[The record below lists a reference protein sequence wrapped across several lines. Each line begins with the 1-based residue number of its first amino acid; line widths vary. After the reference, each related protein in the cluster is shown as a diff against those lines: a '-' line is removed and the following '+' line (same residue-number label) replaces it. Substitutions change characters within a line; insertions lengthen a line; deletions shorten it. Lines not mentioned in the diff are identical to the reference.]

1 MKVLKLSLI
10 LFLSLSSFTYCLGPL
25 IKPISLY
32 YFIAKLFEPE
42 VNENEAQ
49 NQENE
54 SQNQENESQ
63 NQENES
69 QNQEN
74 EAQNQENEA
83 QNQENEAQNQE
94 NEAQNQESIFGQ
106 IDPSFGDGGYK
117 IFDIPGVSLD
127 FAESLVLKGDKIL
140 QGGYCNNLLVDSIF
154 CLVQYDV
161 SGNVD
166 SSFGSGGYVT
176 FDIHGSTNEYNTS
189 LALQGDKIIQSGG
202 CYTGSSKFCLVR
214 YKADGSLDTSFNFPL
229 GYRIYDIPTSPS
241 DYARALAIQT
251 NGYILQ
257 GGVCQI
263 GSNHNFCLTR
273 YNPNGDGI
281 DFSFIPNIIPEDSDI
296 ANALALQGNKIL
308 QSGFCENDLLLNS
321 KFCVMRYNS
330 DGAIDSGF
338 GSGGYVLYDIPV
350 SNYDDANSLIVQSDG
365 KIIQGGTCTISGT
378 DQFCIVR
385 YNADGSVDSTFG
397 TSGYM
402 IFDIPDS
409 SDDQA
414 SAIALQTNGKILQGG
429 TCTISG
435 TFQFCIVRYNVDGSI
450 DSTFGTNGYF
460 IYQVPG
466 TTWNTLGRSIVI
478 QSDGKI
484 LLGGTCDNKFCIVKI
499 Q

>member
-42 VNENEAQ
+42 LFEPEVN
-49 NQENE
+49 ENE
-54 SQNQENESQ
+54 SQNQENGS
-63 NQENES
+63 
-69 QNQEN
+69 
-74 EAQNQENEA
+74 
-83 QNQENEAQNQE
+83 QNQE

-140 QGGYCNNLLVDSIF
+140 QGGYCNNPPGSIF
-154 CLVQYDV
+154 CLVQYDI

-176 FDIHGSTNEYNTS
+176 FDIPGSTDENNTS
-189 LALQGDKIIQSGG
+189 LALQGDKIIQSGQ
-202 CYTGSSKFCLVR
+202 CNNFSPIFCLVR
-214 YKADGSLDTSFNFPL
+214 YKADGSLDTSFNSPL
-229 GYRIYDIPTSPS
+229 GYRIYDIPSS
-241 DYARALAIQT
+241 SNDIALALAIQT

-257 GGVCQI
+257 GGICT
-263 GSNHNFCLTR
+263 GGGTFFCLTR

-281 DFSFIPNIIPEDSDI
+281 DFSFIPNIIPEDFDY
-296 ANALALQGNKIL
+296 AFALALQGNKIL
-308 QSGFCENDLLLNS
+308 QGGYCKNTGATEPRR
-321 KFCVMRYNS
+321 FCVMRYNS
-330 DGAIDSGF
+330 DGSIDNGF

-350 SNYDDANSLIVQSDG
+350 SDNDAANSLIVQSDG
-365 KIIQGGTCTISGT
+365 KILQGGTCYIFTN
-378 DQFCIVR
+378 QFCIVR

-397 TSGYM
+397 TNGYM
-402 IFDIPDS
+402 FFDIPLPLNE
-409 SDDQA
+409 QA
-414 SAIALQTNGKILQGG
+414 IAIALQTNGKILQAG
-429 TCTISG
+429 TCMISG
-435 TFQFCIVRYNVDGSI
+435 KNQFCIVRYNVDGSI

-466 TTWNTLGRSIVI
+466 TTSNTLGRSIVI

-484 LLGGTCDNKFCIVKI
+484 LLGGTCDNKFCIVRI

>member
-1 MKVLKLSLI
+1 LTKNLFFIIYIIKEGKNMKVLKLSLI

-54 SQNQENESQ
+54 
-63 NQENES
+63 
-69 QNQEN
+69 
-74 EAQNQENEA
+74 AQNQENEA
-83 QNQENEAQNQE
+83 QNQENESQNQE

-117 IFDIPGVSLD
+117 IFDIPGVSPD

-140 QGGYCNNLLVDSIF
+140 QGGYCNNPPGSIF
-154 CLVQYDV
+154 CLVQYDL

-176 FDIHGSTNEYNTS
+176 FDFTGSTNEYNTS
-189 LALQGDKIIQSGG
+189 LALQGDKIIQSGECRSASG
-202 CYTGSSKFCLVR
+202 NLQFCLVR
-214 YKADGSLDTSFNFPL
+214 YKADGSLDTSFNSPL
-229 GYRIYDIPTSPS
+229 GYRIYDLPTSLFDS
-241 DYARALAIQT
+241 ARALAIQT

-257 GGVCQI
+257 GGICEV
-263 GSNHNFCLTR
+263 GSNYNFCLTR

-281 DFSFIPNIIPEDSDI
+281 DFSFIPNIIPEDYDL
-296 ANALALQGNKIL
+296 AFALAFQDNKIL
-308 QSGFCENDLLLNS
+308 QSGFCTSNFLFYS

-330 DGAIDSGF
+330 DGSIDSGF

-350 SNYDDANSLIVQSDG
+350 SDYDNANSLILQSDG
-365 KIIQGGTCTISGT
+365 KILQGGSCAISGT
-378 DQFCIVR
+378 NQFCIVR
-385 YNADGSVDSTFG
+385 YNANGSIDSTFG
-397 TSGYM
+397 TNGYM

-414 SAIALQTNGKILQGG
+414 SAIALQTNGKILQAG
-429 TCTISG
+429 TCKISG
-435 TFQFCIVRYNVDGSI
+435 KNQFCIVRYNANGSI

-466 TTWNTLGRSIVI
+466 TTSNTLGRSIVI

-484 LLGGTCDNKFCIVKI
+484 LLGGTCDNKFCIVRI

>member
-10 LFLSLSSFTYCLGPL
+10 LFLSLMSFTYCLGPL

-32 YFIAKLFEPE
+32 YFLANLFEPE

-49 NQENE
+49 NQE
-54 SQNQENESQ
+54 
-63 NQENES
+63 
-69 QNQEN
+69 
-74 EAQNQENEA
+74 
-83 QNQENEAQNQE
+83 
-94 NEAQNQESIFGQ
+94 SIFGQ
-106 IDPSFGDGGYK
+106 IDSSFGDGGYK
-117 IFDIPGVSLD
+117 IFDIPSVSPD

-140 QGGYCNNLLVDSIF
+140 QGGYCKNPPSSIF
-154 CLVQYDV
+154 CLVQYDL

-176 FDIHGSTNEYNTS
+176 FDFTDSTYEYKTS
-189 LALQGDKIIQSGG
+189 LALQGDKIIQSGE
-202 CYTGSSKFCLVR
+202 CNSSSSKFCLVR
-214 YKADGSLDTSFNFPL
+214 YNANGSLDTSFNSPF
-229 GYRIYDIPTSPS
+229 GYRIYGITSFY

-251 NGYILQ
+251 DGYILQ
-257 GGVCQI
+257 GGYCT
-263 GSNHNFCLTR
+263 GGANFFCLTR

-281 DFSFIPNIIPEDSDI
+281 DFSFIPNIIPEDYDL
-296 ANALALQGNKIL
+296 AFALAFQDNKIL
-308 QSGFCENDLLLNS
+308 QSGFCTNDFLLNS

-330 DGAIDSGF
+330 DGSIDSGF

-350 SNYDDANSLIVQSDG
+350 SENDYANSLIVQSDG
-365 KIIQGGTCTISGT
+365 KILQGGTCTISGT
-378 DQFCIVR
+378 NQFCIVR
-385 YNADGSVDSTFG
+385 YNADGSVDTTFG
-397 TSGYM
+397 TNGYM

-429 TCTISG
+429 TCKISG
-435 TFQFCIVRYNVDGSI
+435 INQFCIVRYNANGSI

-466 TTWNTLGRSIVI
+466 TTSNTLGRSIVI

-484 LLGGTCDNKFCIVKI
+484 LLGGTCDNKFCIVRI

>member
-32 YFIAKLFEPE
+32 YFLANLFEPE

-54 SQNQENESQ
+54 S
-63 NQENES
+63 
-69 QNQEN
+69 
-74 EAQNQENEA
+74 
-83 QNQENEAQNQE
+83 
-94 NEAQNQESIFGQ
+94 QNQESIFGQ

-140 QGGYCNNLLVDSIF
+140 QGGYCNNPPGSIF

-189 LALQGDKIIQSGG
+189 LALQGDKIIQSGQCKCNSG
-202 CYTGSSKFCLVR
+202 ISKFCLVR
-214 YKADGSLDTSFNFPL
+214 YKADGSLDTSFNSPL
-229 GYRIYDIPTSPS
+229 GYRIYDIPSSSYDFAT
-241 DYARALAIQT
+241 ALAIQT

-257 GGVCQI
+257 GGYSRV
-263 GSNHNFCLTR
+263 GSNYNFCLTR

-281 DFSFIPNIIPEDSDI
+281 DFSFIPNIIPEDFDI
-296 ANALALQGNKIL
+296 AYELALQGNKIL
-308 QSGFCENDLLLNS
+308 QSGFCENHLLLNP

-350 SNYDDANSLIVQSDG
+350 SHYDDANSLIVQSDG
-365 KIIQGGTCTISGT
+365 KILQGGTCTISGT
-378 DQFCIVR
+378 AQFCIVR
-385 YNADGSVDSTFG
+385 YNANGSVDSTFG
-397 TSGYM
+397 TNGYM

-414 SAIALQTNGKILQGG
+414 SAIALQTNGKIIQAG

-435 TFQFCIVRYNVDGSI
+435 TEVNFVLCDIMLMAVSI
-450 DSTFGTNGYF
+450 LPLEQTA
-460 IYQVPG
+460 I
-466 TTWNTLGRSIVI
+466 LSIECLVQLRI
-478 QSDGKI
+478 HLEEAS
-484 LLGGTCDNKFCIVKI
+484 
-499 Q
+499 

>member
-32 YFIAKLFEPE
+32 YFIANLFEPE
-42 VNENEAQ
+42 VN
-49 NQENE
+49 
-54 SQNQENESQ
+54 
-63 NQENES
+63 
-69 QNQEN
+69 
-74 EAQNQENEA
+74 
-83 QNQENEAQNQE
+83 E

-117 IFDIPGVSLD
+117 IFDIPGVSPD
-127 FAESLVLKGDKIL
+127 IAESLVLKGDKIL
-140 QGGYCNNLLVDSIF
+140 QGGYCNNPPGSIF
-154 CLVQYDV
+154 CLVQYDI

-176 FDIHGSTNEYNTS
+176 FDISGSINEYNTS
-189 LALQGDKIIQSGG
+189 LALQGDKIIQSGE
-202 CYTGSSKFCLVR
+202 CYSGSSQFCLVR
-214 YKADGSLDTSFNFPL
+214 YKADGSLDTSFNDPV
-229 GYRIYDIPTSPS
+229 GYGIYDIPPS
-241 DYARALAIQT
+241 SNDFALALAIQT

-257 GGVCQI
+257 GGFCSI
-263 GSNHNFCLTR
+263 GSNYNFCLTR

-281 DFSFIPNIIPEDSDI
+281 DFSFITNIIPEYHDL
-296 ANALALQGNKIL
+296 AWALALQGNKIL
-308 QSGFCENDLLLNS
+308 QSGSCANNSLSNS

-330 DGAIDSGF
+330 DGSIDSGF

-350 SNYDDANSLIVQSDG
+350 SNYDYANSLIVQSDG
-365 KIIQGGTCTISGT
+365 KIIQGGRCTIST
-378 DQFCIVR
+378 IQFCIVR

-397 TSGYM
+397 TNGYV

-409 SDDQA
+409 SNDQA
-414 SAIALQTNGKILQGG
+414 IAIALQTNGKILQAG
-429 TCTISG
+429 TCMISG
-435 TFQFCIVRYNVDGSI
+435 KNQFCIVRYNVDGSI

-460 IYQVPG
+460 IYRVPG
-466 TTWNTLGRSIVI
+466 TTSNTLGRSIVI

-484 LLGGTCDNKFCIVKI
+484 LLGGTCDNKFCIVRI

>member
-1 MKVLKLSLI
+1 MKVLKLFLI
-10 LFLSLSSFTYCLGPL
+10 LFLSLSSFTYCFPPL

-32 YFIAKLFEPE
+32 YFLANLFEPE
-42 VNENEAQ
+42 VNENE
-49 NQENE
+49 
-54 SQNQENESQ
+54 S
-63 NQENES
+63 
-69 QNQEN
+69 
-74 EAQNQENEA
+74 
-83 QNQENEAQNQE
+83 
-94 NEAQNQESIFGQ
+94 QNQESIFGQ

-117 IFDIPGVSLD
+117 IFDIPGISPD
-127 FAESLVLKGDKIL
+127 FAVSLVLKGDKIL
-140 QGGYCNNLLVDSIF
+140 QDGFCNNPPGSIF
-154 CLVQYDV
+154 CLVQYDL

-176 FDIHGSTNEYNTS
+176 FDIPGSTSEYYTS
-189 LALQGDKIIQSGG
+189 LALQGDKIIQSGE
-202 CYTGSSKFCLVR
+202 CYSGSSQFCLVR
-214 YKADGSLDTSFNFPL
+214 YKADGSLDTSFNSPF
-229 GYRIYDIPTSPS
+229 GYTIYDLPTSPA

-257 GGVCQI
+257 GGYCTN
-263 GSNHNFCLTR
+263 GGTFFCLTR
-273 YNPNGDGI
+273 YQTDGST
-281 DFSFIPNIIPEDSDI
+281 DFSFNSPNGYQIPNIIPTNHNYANTLVLQSD
-296 ANALALQGNKIL
+296 GKIL
-308 QSGFCENDLLLNS
+308 QGGYCNNTGAAEPRR
-321 KFCVMRYNS
+321 FCVMRYDS

-350 SNYDDANSLIVQSDG
+350 SNYDFANSLILQSDG
-365 KIIQGGTCTISGT
+365 KIIQGGTCYNSGT

-385 YNADGSVDSTFG
+385 YNADGSIDSTFG
-397 TSGYM
+397 TSGYV
-402 IFDIPDS
+402 IFDLPDS
-409 SDDQA
+409 SYDQA
-414 SAIALQTNGKILQGG
+414 SAIALQTNGKIIQAG

-435 TFQFCIVRYNVDGSI
+435 TEQFCIVRYNVDGSI

>member
-32 YFIAKLFEPE
+32 YFLANLFEPE
-42 VNENEAQ
+42 
-49 NQENE
+49 
-54 SQNQENESQ
+54 S
-63 NQENES
+63 
-69 QNQEN
+69 
-74 EAQNQENEA
+74 
-83 QNQENEAQNQE
+83 
-94 NEAQNQESIFGQ
+94 QNQESIFGQ

-117 IFDIPGVSLD
+117 IFDIPGVSPD

-140 QGGYCNNLLVDSIF
+140 QGGYCNNPPSRIF
-154 CLVQYDV
+154 CLVQYDI

-176 FDIHGSTNEYNTS
+176 FDFTGSTDESYTS
-189 LALQGDKIIQSGG
+189 LALQGDKIIQSGE

-214 YKADGSLDTSFNFPL
+214 YKADGSLDTSFNSLL
-229 GYRIYDIPTSPS
+229 GYRIYDIPSS
-241 DYARALAIQT
+241 SNDIARALAIQT

-257 GGVCQI
+257 GGFCVI
-263 GSNHNFCLTR
+263 GSNYNFCLTR

-281 DFSFIPNIIPEDSDI
+281 DFSFIPNIIPEDYDL
-296 ANALALQGNKIL
+296 ARALALQGNKIL
-308 QSGFCENDLLLNS
+308 QSGSCTNNISSNS

-330 DGAIDSGF
+330 DGSIDSGF
-338 GSGGYVLYDIPV
+338 GSGGYVLYHIPV
-350 SNYDDANSLIVQSDG
+350 SNNDDANSLIVQSDG
-365 KIIQGGTCTISGT
+365 KILQGGTCYIFTN
-378 DQFCIVR
+378 QFCIVR
-385 YNADGSVDSTFG
+385 YNVDGSVDSTFG
-397 TSGYM
+397 TNGYM
-402 IFDIPDS
+402 IFDIPLPLN
-409 SDDQA
+409 DQA
-414 SAIALQTNGKILQGG
+414 SAIALQTNGKILQAG

-435 TFQFCIVRYNVDGSI
+435 TNQFCIVRYNSNGSI

-466 TTWNTLGRSIVI
+466 TTSNILGRSIVI

-484 LLGGTCDNKFCIVKI
+484 LLGGTCDSKFCIVRI